1 MISFGGCDRIVLT
14 YLTWP
19 GWPQLPG
26 RFIQRGDVMA
36 AKLNASV
43 PAATHEIV
51 EETDR
56 LPVFFSTSR
65 RGSCTSFSCSSAS
78 LCCSSTL
85 TIPLHW
91 HEYVEFI
98 YLLEDTMDASVQSDR
113 YELRP
118 GDLLIINSGELHS
131 TKIFR
136 RPMPYLL
143 MQLSAKR
150 LREIFPDFELLHFVT
165 CIRAEQVQE
174 TPRMRDILLSMRQ
187 LFEEAKDG
195 YQLLF
200 TARLYEFL
208 HILYEHYCTRTA
220 PRPADT
226 PAGRDQRRVAEIVE
240 WTQAHFRE
248 PLTLEDAAGHLGI
261 SREYFCRIFK
271 KHTGQTYLAFLCATR
286 TMNLYNQLLASD
298 LPIPLLMEE
307 NGLTNYKTF
316 LRTFR
321 DMYGTTPQR
330 LRSENA

>member
-1 MISFGGCDRIVLT
+1 
-14 YLTWP
+14 
-19 GWPQLPG
+19 
-26 RFIQRGDVMA
+26 MA

-43 PAATHEIV
+43 PTATHEIV

-118 GDLLIINSGELHS
+118 GDLL
-131 TKIFR
+131 
-136 RPMPYLL
+136 
-143 MQLSAKR
+143 
-150 LREIFPDFELLHFVT
+150 HFTT
-165 CIRAEQVQE
+165 CIRAADLQR
-174 TPRMRDILLSMRQ
+174 TPQLLTMLLSMRQ